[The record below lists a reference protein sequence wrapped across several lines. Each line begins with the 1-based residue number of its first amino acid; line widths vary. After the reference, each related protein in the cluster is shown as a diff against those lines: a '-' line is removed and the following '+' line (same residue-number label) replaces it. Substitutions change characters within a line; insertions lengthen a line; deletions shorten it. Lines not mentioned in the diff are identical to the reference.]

1 MQAALPDQHNS
12 SAARQCNTKGVCRQR
27 LPRAIQF
34 PVFSCGTHSLKRQ
47 HFDILRDM
55 SVQVQQT
62 PNPNA
67 MKFTLPERIFPS
79 PQSFASGDA
88 AAAHPL
94 AAAIFALGGVYNVF
108 MVQDFVT
115 VNKLP
120 DVEWSVLTVPVQTCI
135 AEYLSSI
142 IR

>member
-1 MQAALPDQHNS
+1 
-12 SAARQCNTKGVCRQR
+12 
-27 LPRAIQF
+27 
-34 PVFSCGTHSLKRQ
+34 
-47 HFDILRDM
+47 M
-55 SVQVQQT
+55 SVQVQPT

-67 MKFTLPERIFPS
+67 MKFTLPARIFARPL
-79 PQSFASGDA
+79 SFASPEE

-120 DVEWSVLTVPVQTCI
+120 GVAWETLRDPIQKQIERYIEANP
-135 AEYLSSI
+135 
-142 IR
+142 